1 MVVPIVAGMVA
12 RIAMTGLRLAMQVAK
27 QASKMASK
35 GKGRGKIKG
44 KGGLLSGSDSG
55 YNDIQ
60 GTGNYSDLYS
70 YTANNQSEKAEAHKD
85 NLKEINRL
93 TDNIQKEL
101 IQKIQKQIGKDDIT
115 FTGNLRQNIKPDFE
129 GDFKAVSAETHYA
142 WFVEF
147 GLPPGKWVNF
157 DALMIW
163 VEGKLGITDEQEAR
177 IVTSKILK
185 KINRDGIA
193 PKRFM
198 KKGIKSL
205 ISKRGAIVT
214 RRRSSSKT
222 SNSQL
227 SKTLNRVSKQVK
239 TINKYLKKGDKIMSK
254 VGAIK

>member
-1 MVVPIVAGMVA
+1 M
-12 RIAMTGLRLAMQVAK
+12 AMTGLRLAMQVAK
-27 QASKMASK
+27 QAGKMASQSKK
-35 GKGRGKIKG
+35 GMKNKSGKSLIRGSKS
-44 KGGLLSGSDSG
+44 L
-55 YNDIQ
+55 IQ
-60 GTGNYSDLYS
+60 GIQSGGGSEQQQQQQMWQAFQHY
-70 YTANNQSEKAEAHKD
+70 NNIKDKAEAHKD

-93 TDNIQKEL
+93 TDNVQKEL

-129 GDFKAVSAETHYA
+129 GDFKAVVADTNYA
-142 WFVEF
+142 FFVEF

-157 DALMIW
+157 DALRIW
-163 VEGKLGITDEQEAR
+163 VEGKLGITDPEESR

-227 SKTLNRVSKQVK
+227 SKTLNKVSKQVRA
-239 TINKYLKKGDKIMSK
+239 INKYLRKGNKVMSK
-254 VGAIK
+254 VGSIK

>member
-1 MVVPIVAGMVA
+1 MVA

-129 GDFKAVSAETHYA
+129 GDFKAVSAETPYA

-163 VEGKLGITDEQEAR
+163 VEGKLGITDEQEDMIRFTANSPMR
-177 IVTSKILK
+177 MLLYNHCLGTELCSDFPDNQDDTGGEGSEVGPIPEPVPFCCTRTSTEIYVAVGIVVVSVALAIM
-185 KINRDGIA
+185 RR
-193 PKRFM
+193 KR
-198 KKGIKSL
+198 
-205 ISKRGAIVT
+205 
-214 RRRSSSKT
+214 
-222 SNSQL
+222 
-227 SKTLNRVSKQVK
+227 
-239 TINKYLKKGDKIMSK
+239 
-254 VGAIK
+254 